1 MIIDT
6 HLHPTNL
13 VDEAWRH
20 TGTPFNGERML
31 KLMDG
36 PYMINGKPRRIDMG
50 FIQPPPGN
58 TGYRDGN
65 RMGREG
71 IRDYMAYI
79 AELCQ
84 KYPDRFIGNFNYNP
98 RWGPENGA
106 AELEFHVKEYGFKM
120 LKLHANMHG
129 YRPDRALD
137 WLRPAMKKCAE
148 LGVAVLIHTGDGP
161 YTIPTMFYPIIR
173 EFPMVNFIIGHFG
186 IQTGGNYSF
195 ESFWM
200 AMDTPNVY
208 CESGWCFQSRIVEFA
223 KELPKHKIVFGTD
236 SPPNEPGMWLRELEV
251 LCHEPPHGLGLSED
265 DLEGYLGN
273 NIAKLVG
280 IDPTPPPRNLE
291 EAQARLTDTYAGLR
305 REERQPTPA

>member
-20 TGTPFNGERML
+20 TGEPFTGERML

-65 RMGREG
+65 RRGREG
-71 IRDYMAYI
+71 VRDYMSYI
-79 AELCQ
+79 AELCM
-84 KYPDRFIGNFNYNP
+84 KYPDRFIGNFNFNP

-106 AELEFHVKEYGFKM
+106 AELEFHIKEYDFKM

-137 WLRPAMKKCAE
+137 WLRPAMKVCAKYNI
-148 LGVAVLIHTGDGP
+148 VVLIHTGDGP

-195 ESFWM
+195 EAFWM

-223 KELPKHKIVFGTD
+223 
-236 SPPNEPGMWLRELEV
+236 
-251 LCHEPPHGLGLSED
+251 
-265 DLEGYLGN
+265 
-273 NIAKLVG
+273 
-280 IDPTPPPRNLE
+280 
-291 EAQARLTDTYAGLR
+291 
-305 REERQPTPA
+305 

>member
-20 TGTPFNGERML
+20 TGEPFTGERML

-65 RMGREG
+65 RRGREG
-71 IRDYMAYI
+71 IRDYMSYV

-84 KYPDRFIGNFNYNP
+84 KYPDRFIGNFNFNP

-120 LKLHANMHG
+120 LKLHSNMHG
-129 YRPDRALD
+129 YRPDRCLE

-148 LGVAVLIHTGDGP
+148 LGVVVLIHTGDGP
-161 YTIPTMFYPIIR
+161 YSIPTQFYPIIR

-195 ESFWM
+195 EL
-200 AMDTPNVY
+200 
-208 CESGWCFQSRIVEFA
+208 SGWGWIRPMSIANPAGASSRGSWNSPSSFRPTRSSSGRIHPPTTPVCGCVSLRFFA
-223 KELPKHKIVFGTD
+223 R
-236 SPPNEPGMWLRELEV
+236 PN
-251 LCHEPPHGLGLSED
+251 
-265 DLEGYLGN
+265 
-273 NIAKLVG
+273 
-280 IDPTPPPRNLE
+280 
-291 EAQARLTDTYAGLR
+291 R
-305 REERQPTPA
+305 RG

>member
-20 TGTPFNGERML
+20 TGTPFTGERML

-36 PYMINGKPRRIDMG
+36 PYMINGKPRRIDFG

-79 AELCQ
+79 AELCR
-84 KYPDRFIGNFNYNP
+84 KYPDRFIGNFAFNP
-98 RWGPENGA
+98 RWGPEHGA

-137 WLRPAMKKCAE
+137 WLRPAMRKCAE
-148 LGVAVLIHTGDGP
+148 LGVVVLIHTGDGP

-173 EFPMVNFIIGHFG
+173 EFPMVNFVIAHFG
-186 IQTGGNYSF
+186 IQTGGNYSS
-195 ESFWM
+195 ETFWM

-208 CESGWCFQSRIVEFA
+208 CESGWCFQSRIVEYA
-223 KELPKHKIVFGTD
+223 RELPKDKIVFGTD
-236 SPPNEPGMWLRELEV
+236 SPPNEPGIWLRELEV
-251 LCHEPPHGLGLSED
+251 LCQDPPQGMNLSED

-273 NIAKLVG
+273 NIARLVG
-280 IDPTPPPRNLE
+280 IEPTPPPRTME
-291 EAQARLTDTYAGLR
+291 EAKARLTDTYAGVR
-305 REERQPTPA
+305 RARETVQA

>member
-148 LGVAVLIHTGDGP
+148 LGVVVLIHTGDGP

-186 IQTGGNYSF
+186 IQTGGQLFVRVLLDGDGY
-195 ESFWM
+195 
-200 AMDTPNVY
+200 AQCLLRVRVVLPIPHR
-208 CESGWCFQSRIVEFA
+208 RI
-223 KELPKHKIVFGTD
+223 
-236 SPPNEPGMWLRELEV
+236 REGAAETQDRFRN
-251 LCHEPPHGLGLSED
+251 GLAAERTGHV
-265 DLEGYLGN
+265 
-273 NIAKLVG
+273 A
-280 IDPTPPPRNLE
+280 
-291 EAQARLTDTYAGLR
+291 ART
-305 REERQPTPA
+305 

>member
-20 TGTPFNGERML
+20 TGEPFTGERML

-65 RMGREG
+65 RRGREG
-71 IRDYMAYI
+71 VRDYMSYV
-79 AELCQ
+79 AELCV
-84 KYPDRFIGNFNYNP
+84 KYPDRFIGNFNFNP

-106 AELEFHVKEYGFKM
+106 AELEFHIKEYGFKM

-137 WLRPAMKKCAE
+137 WLRPAMKVCAKYNI
-148 LGVAVLIHTGDGP
+148 VVLIHTGDGP

-195 ESFWM
+195 EAFWM

-223 KELPKHKIVFGTD
+223 KELPRNKIVFGTD

-251 LCHEPPHGLGLSED
+251 LCSPAPQGLGIDED
-265 DLEGYLGN
+265 HLEDYLGN
-273 NIAKLVG
+273 NIARLCG
-280 IDPTPPPRNLE
+280 IEPTPPPKDLV
-291 EAQARLTDTYAGLR
+291 EADIRLTTTYLQAF
-305 REERQPTPA
+305 

>member
-71 IRDYMAYI
+71 MRDYMAY
-79 AELCQ
+79 
-84 KYPDRFIGNFNYNP
+84 
-98 RWGPENGA
+98 
-106 AELEFHVKEYGFKM
+106 
-120 LKLHANMHG
+120 
-129 YRPDRALD
+129 
-137 WLRPAMKKCAE
+137 CAE
-148 LGVAVLIHTGDGP
+148 LLSEISRSLHRQLHLQPALGSRKRRGGARIPRQGIRLQDAEAARQHAWLPARSRARLVAPGDEEMRRPRRGRADP
-161 YTIPTMFYPIIR
+161 HRRRPVHDPDACSIRSSASSRWSISSSGTSASRPAATIRSRRSGWRWTR
-173 EFPMVNFIIGHFG
+173 R
-186 IQTGGNYSF
+186 TS
-195 ESFWM
+195 
-200 AMDTPNVY
+200 Y

-223 KELPKHKIVFGTD
+223 KQLPTAKD
-236 SPPNEPGMWLRELEV
+236 RLR
-251 LCHEPPHGLGLSED
+251 HGLAAER
-265 DLEGYLGN
+265 
-273 NIAKLVG
+273 A
-280 IDPTPPPRNLE
+280 RNV
-291 EAQARLTDTYAGLR
+291 AARAGSAVPGAAAGLGVSTR
-305 REERQPTPA
+305 TSSKTISATTSRA

>member
-20 TGTPFNGERML
+20 TGTPFTGERML

-71 IRDYMAYI
+71 IRDYMSYI

-84 KYPDRFIGNFNYNP
+84 KYPDRFIGNFNFNP

-129 YRPDRALD
+129 YRPDRALE

-148 LGVAVLIHTGDGP
+148 LGVVVLIHTGDGP

-195 ESFWM
+195 EAFWM

-223 KELPKHKIVFGTD
+223 QQLPEGPD
-236 SPPNEPGMWLRELEV
+236 RLRHRQPAERPRHVAPRARGALPRAAAG
-251 LCHEPPHGLGLSED
+251 HEPLGGRPRGLPRQQHRPAGRHRP
-265 DLEGYLGN
+265 
-273 NIAKLVG
+273 
-280 IDPTPPPRNLE
+280 DPAAARPARTPR
-291 EAQARLTDTYAGLR
+291 
-305 REERQPTPA
+305 PA